1 MLYLEKGCD
10 QMETRF
16 IVGLVVGLFIYIS
29 AISGLYLVFK
39 DDIAYQRE
47 QMKKLKAK
55 RKKAKELAAIAKT
68 MTSTDKKEIDSENQ
82 NDEPIKE
89 ENDEPIKE
97 ENEIK

>member
-39 DDIAYQRE
+39 DDIAYQRG

-89 ENDEPIKE
+89 EN
-97 ENEIK
+97 EIK

>member
-39 DDIAYQRE
+39 DDIAYQRK

-89 ENDEPIKE
+89 EN
-97 ENEIK
+97 EIK

>member
-89 ENDEPIKE
+89 EN
-97 ENEIK
+97 EIK